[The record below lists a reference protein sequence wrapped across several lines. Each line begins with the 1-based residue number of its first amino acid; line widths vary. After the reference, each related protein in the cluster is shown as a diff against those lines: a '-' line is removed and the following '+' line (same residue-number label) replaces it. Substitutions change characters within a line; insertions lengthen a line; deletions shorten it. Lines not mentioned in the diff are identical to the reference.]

1 MYLTKGQLKLL
12 TYVVAVN
19 KIQVSELVDNIETSQ
34 SHTSRV
40 LKELQSKGFINLD
53 REGTRKTVS
62 ITETQHAVSLRNLML
77 DQPHL
82 NLGFLA
88 NKGMSILA
96 AINCLSLRTW
106 KEIEEYS
113 GTSFVTLRKYMTE
126 FKEIGLVQKRTA
138 YFISPRFSALKEFL
152 GAYQDYTHLKEAL
165 RYAPDALVKWGC
177 GDSFLLE
184 TDRTLNLQATG
195 ITAFP
200 TYGAKFITVKNLY
213 IHTRKESNATIE
225 DHLINHILS
234 ERASNMLPLL
244 ITWKMNYERVNE
256 ELMREKA
263 YRYKIME
270 PVDAVITYLKS
281 QGRDRPQIL
290 PEWNEFNERYREYV

>member
-12 TYVVAVN
+12 TYIVAVN
-19 KIQVSELVDNIETSQ
+19 KIQVSELADNMETSR
-34 SHTSRV
+34 SYTSRV

-82 NLGFLA
+82 YLGFLA

-96 AINCLSLRTW
+96 AINSLNLRTG

-177 GDSFLLE
+177 GERFLLE

-200 TYGAKFITVKNLY
+200 IYGAKFITVKNLY
-213 IHTRKESNATIE
+213 IHTKKESNTTIE
-225 DHLINHILS
+225 DHLINHVLS
-234 ERASNMLPLL
+234 EKTSNMLPLL
-244 ITWKMNYERVNE
+244 ITWRMNYNRVNE
-256 ELMREKA
+256 EAMREKA
-263 YRYKIME
+263 YRNKIRE
-270 PVDAVITYLKS
+270 PVDAVITYLKTR
-281 QGRDRPQIL
+281 GRDRPQIL

>member
-1 MYLTKGQLKLL
+1 MYLTKRQLKLL
-12 TYVVAVN
+12 THIAAVN
-19 KIQVSELVDNIETSQ
+19 KIQVTELANNMETSR
-34 SHTSRV
+34 SYTSRV

-62 ITETQHAVSLRNLML
+62 ISEAQHAVSLRNLL
-77 DQPHL
+77 LNQPHL

-88 NKGMSILA
+88 NKGMIILA
-96 AINCLSLRTW
+96 TIDCLNLRTW
-106 KEIEEYS
+106 EEIEAYS
-113 GTSFVTLRKYMTE
+113 GASFVTLRKYMTE
-126 FKEIGLVQKRTA
+126 FKEIGLVQKRKV

-177 GDSFLLE
+177 GERFLIE
-184 TDRTLNLQATG
+184 TERTLNLQATG

-213 IHTRKESNATIE
+213 IRTKKESDTTLE
-225 DHLINHILS
+225 DHLINHVLS
-234 ERASNMLPLL
+234 EKTSNMLPLL
-244 ITWKMNYERVNE
+244 ITWRMNYERVNE
-256 ELMREKA
+256 ESMREKA
-263 YRYKIME
+263 YRYKIGE
-270 PVDAVITYLKS
+270 YVDAVFKYLKT
-281 QGRDRPQIL
+281 QGRDRPQFL